1 MIKLGG
7 GSVDVPYVAHFL
19 CLKYSMCDKN
29 DTRSPLL
36 YDLFQSSHRGGM
48 LEISQKSGAVQSFP
62 ISVDG
67 NFGKLILLRCRVIW
81 VMGKAEKISETLV
94 HFQDPEDFFSEKH
107 ATYSLFY
114 HIYSNF
120 YFL

>member
-1 MIKLGG
+1 MGL
-7 GSVDVPYVAHFL
+7 AHFL
-19 CLKYSMCDKN
+19 CLQYSMCDIN
-29 DTRSPLL
+29 DNRSPLL
-36 YDLFQSSHRGGM
+36 YDLFQSSRRGGM

-67 NFGKLILLRCRVIW
+67 NFGRLIFLLRCLVLW
-81 VMGKAEKISETLV
+81 VMGKAEKISDPLV
-94 HFQDPEDFFSEKH
+94 PFQEPEDFFSEKD

-114 HIYSNF
+114 NIYSNF